1 MKKIFNFNAGPSML
15 PKSVLVKIKNELFNW
30 NNTKVSILEIS
41 HRNKKFLDLIEIMK
55 KDLEDLLNI
64 PKNYNILFL
73 QGGARTQFSSIPI
86 NLINNASE
94 TADYINSGYWGK
106 YAAYE
111 AKKYCIVNLVNVIY
125 RKKSQKLILPTQLWK
140 ISKNSKYIHYCPNET
155 IDGIA
160 IHDTLNFK
168 NKIIIG
174 DFSSSFLSSPIN
186 INNFGIIYASSQK
199 NIGPSGMTVV
209 IFRNDLVFSKNI
221 NIPSCLNYQLLY
233 NNNSLFNTP
242 PTFIW
247 YASSLVLKWLKSK
260 GGLLKIH
267 KINQKKSTL
276 LYNTI
281 DKSNF
286 YHNNIAHKYRSYMN
300 VTFHLPNATLND
312 LFLKLSQNSGLL
324 FLKGHRAAGGIRAS
338 LYNAMPIS
346 GVKKLIEFMKYF
358 EKNYG

>member
-15 PKSVLVKIKNELFNW
+15 PKAVLVKIKNELFNW
-30 NNTKVSILEIS
+30 NNTKVSIMEIS
-41 HRNKKFLDLIEIMK
+41 HRNQKFLDLIEIMK
-55 KDLEDLLNI
+55 KDLKDLLNI

-86 NLINNASE
+86 NLIKNASE
-94 TADYINSGYWGK
+94 TADYINSGYWGE
-106 YAAYE
+106 YAACE
-111 AKKYCIVNLVNVIY
+111 AKKYCIVNLIDVIY
-125 RKKSQKLILPTQLWK
+125 QKKSQKFILPMKLWK

-160 IHDTLNFK
+160 IHNTLNFK

-174 DFSSSFLSSPIN
+174 DFSSTFLSSPID
-186 INNFGIIYASSQK
+186 INKFGIIYASSQK

-221 NIPSCLNYQLLY
+221 TIPSCLNYQLLY
-233 NNNSLFNTP
+233 KHNSLFNTP
-242 PTFIW
+242 PTFTW
-247 YASSLVLKWLKSK
+247 YASSLVLKWLKSQ
-260 GGLLKIH
+260 GGLLNMH
-267 KINQKKSTL
+267 KINQKKSKL
-276 LYNTI
+276 LYNAI

-286 YHNNIAHKYRSYMN
+286 YHNNIAHEYRSYMN
-300 VTFHLPNATLND
+300 VIFHLPNETLNN

-324 FLKGHRAAGGIRAS
+324 FLQGHRVAGGIRAS

-346 GVKKLIEFMKYF
+346 GVKKLIKFMKYF

>member
-15 PKSVLVKIKNELFNW
+15 PKTVLIKVKNELFNW
-30 NNTKVSILEIS
+30 NDTQVSIMEIS

-55 KDLEDLLNI
+55 KDLQDLLKI
-64 PKNYNILFL
+64 PKNYNIMFL
-73 QGGARTQFSSIPI
+73 QGGARTQFSSIPM

-94 TADYINSGYWGK
+94 TADYINSGYWSK

-111 AKKYCIVNLVNVIY
+111 AKKYCTVNLINVIY
-125 RKKSQKLILPTQLWK
+125 QYKLKKSILSKKLWT

-160 IHDTLNFK
+160 MHDIPSFG

-174 DFSSSFLSSPIN
+174 DFSSTLLSSPID
-186 INNFGIIYASSQK
+186 INKFGIIYASSQK

-209 IFRNDLVFSKNI
+209 IFRNDLIFSNKT
-221 NIPSCLNYQLLY
+221 NIPSCLNYQILY
-233 NNNSLFNTP
+233 KNNSLFNTP
-242 PTFIW
+242 PVFTW
-247 YASSLVLKWLKSK
+247 YVSSLVLKWLKSK
-260 GGLLKIH
+260 GGISKIH
-267 KINQKKSTL
+267 KMNQKKSKL
-276 LYNTI
+276 LYESI

-286 YHNNIAHKYRSYMN
+286 YHNDIAHKYRSYMN
-300 VTFHLPNATLND
+300 VVFRLPNLTLND

-346 GVKKLIEFMKYF
+346 GVKRLIEFMKNF